1 MTEISKLDH
10 TADAENE
17 NIFRLIKIIIQLI
30 VALPLSSMHK
40 MESLVDL
47 VQRHLLSHELIH
59 HHFLVHV
66 SINQHGN
73 ALLTLPALE

>member
-17 NIFRLIKIIIQLI
+17 NIFRLFIIQL
-30 VALPLSSMHK
+30 VVELPLSSMHK

-47 VQRHLLSHELIH
+47 VQWHLLSHELIH

-73 ALLTLPALE
+73 ALLALPAFK